1 MANKK
6 ITTASSKKA
15 ISAPSKNQTKK
26 SVVQLDNRKVD
37 RVSKKIEK
45 INKNFENLIK
55 ECEEALKTFTLA
67 ELK

>member
-1 MANKK
+1 MAKKK
-6 ITTASSKKA
+6 ITAASSKKA
-15 ISAPSKNQTKK
+15 IPAPTKNQTKRT
-26 SVVQLDNRKVD
+26 VLQLDNKKVD

-45 INKNFENLIK
+45 INKSFENLIK